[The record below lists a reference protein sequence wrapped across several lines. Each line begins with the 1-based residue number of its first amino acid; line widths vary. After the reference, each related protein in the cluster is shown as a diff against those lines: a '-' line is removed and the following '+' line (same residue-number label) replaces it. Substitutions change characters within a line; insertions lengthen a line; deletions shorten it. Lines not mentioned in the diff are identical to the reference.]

1 MITFDKK
8 TLHDRIYACWIGKN
22 IGGTLG
28 TPYEGSREMH
38 DITGFASKEG
48 EPLPND
54 DLDLQL
60 AWLRAVDELGPQ
72 NINSKT
78 LGEYWISWVTPH
90 WNEYGICKANMRDG
104 LLPPL
109 SGEINNEEWKHSNG
123 AWIRT
128 EVWACL
134 YPAMVEQAIRFAYE
148 DASVDHGF
156 GEGTYAA
163 IFVAAM
169 ESAAFAIQDAYALL
183 RIGLSKIPADCRVAR
198 SVKIVIKAFEAGV
211 PWQEARQLVVQD
223 SADLG
228 WFQAP
233 ANVAFVV
240 LGLLYGQGDF
250 KQSLLYAVDCG
261 DDTDCTGATL
271 GALLGIMKGMDGI
284 PQDWRAYIGD
294 GIKSICL
301 TNGHG
306 RFPQDCTELT
316 ACIENLLPVTTR
328 VPHQDL
334 LVGRAQIVL
343 GDKDD
348 FSAVCEEDFCGRAFV
363 DQLQERSA
371 FSYTIEGVYADVLVE
386 FNVRPQIEPNGTL
399 AGFISLTPHTMPEQK
414 HFRLRWL
421 LPEGWRAQSEK
432 NLFTSAAHSTF
443 RSHASTAFM
452 LTAGEQTEPVNRI
465 VLEITCAGR
474 PTPLLVPIAIMG

>member
-169 ESAAFAIQDAYALL
+169 ESAAFVIQDAYALL

-198 SVKIVIKAFEAGV
+198 SIKIVIKAFEAGV

-421 LPEGWRAQSEK
+421 LPEGWRAQS
-432 NLFTSAAHSTF
+432 
-443 RSHASTAFM
+443 
-452 LTAGEQTEPVNRI
+452 
-465 VLEITCAGR
+465 
-474 PTPLLVPIAIMG
+474 